1 MQIFHCNVYIKM
13 GLWTFRGR
21 IRMQTSALGIFC
33 SRISHILGHKI
44 KMRTC
49 DCRWE
54 KMLDAKLQIEVHLG
68 ASALT
73 TSASLPCI
81 MIRLCLC
88 DKNLYLY
95 LYLHPSYS
103 QNWLVCMKVL
113 EHHSVY
119 MAMSHRCSSGSYL
132 YSLPLCEAS
141 LSV

>member
-1 MQIFHCNVYIKM
+1 MDLPSK
-13 GLWTFRGR
+13 LPFRGR
-21 IRMQTSALGIFC
+21 TRMQTSDLGLAGISC

-49 DCRWE
+49 DCRWG
-54 KMLDAKLQIEVHLG
+54 KDVGCKVADGG
-68 ASALT
+68 ASLHQHLT

-81 MIRLCLC
+81 MIGLCLC